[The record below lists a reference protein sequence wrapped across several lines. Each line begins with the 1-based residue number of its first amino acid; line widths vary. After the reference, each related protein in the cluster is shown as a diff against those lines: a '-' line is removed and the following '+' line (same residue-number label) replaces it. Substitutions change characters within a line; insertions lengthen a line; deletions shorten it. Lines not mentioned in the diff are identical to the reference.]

1 MESFMEQFWGALHY
15 FGDHSSIGLTAVLGL
30 LVVYYLL
37 NRKSRLTR
45 EAEERLKQLRKERG
59 DYYRN
64 LRLPR

>member
-15 FGDHSSIGLTAVLGL
+15 FGDHPSTGLTAVLGL
-30 LVVYYLL
+30 LVLYYLL

-45 EAEERLKQLRKERG
+45 EADERLEQIRKERG

-64 LRLPR
+64 LRPPR